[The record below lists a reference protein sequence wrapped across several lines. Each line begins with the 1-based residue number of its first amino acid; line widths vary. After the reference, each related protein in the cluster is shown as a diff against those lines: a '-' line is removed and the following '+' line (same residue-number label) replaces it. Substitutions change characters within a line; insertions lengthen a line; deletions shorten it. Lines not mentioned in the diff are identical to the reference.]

1 MKLSIVILNWNGS
14 AHLKQFLPS
23 VVTHSNFDWAEIVVA
38 DNGST
43 DDSCAL
49 IEHEFPTVKLIRL
62 SENYGFAGGY
72 NLALKENKA
81 DYLLLLNS
89 DVEVTEH
96 WLDPLVTLMD
106 QDPKIGACQPKILS
120 LKSPNHFEYAGASGG
135 FIDRL
140 GYPFCRGRIINH
152 QEEDLGQYND
162 STEIFWASGAAI
174 CIRGSLWHEA
184 QGFDPNFWAHMEE
197 IDFCWRIKNLGYKI
211 QVEPA
216 SIVYH
221 LGGGSLAYGS
231 TQKIYLNF
239 RNNLF
244 LLYKNLAPGKLLK
257 TLIARMILDG
267 VAAIQFLLT
276 GQFRAV
282 FSVLRAHA
290 GFYKSLKRLKKQRKS
305 LAETCVKT
313 NHPEI
318 YRGSL
323 IYDFYIARKRTFSV
337 LKFHFSKADKTEKNN
352 A

>member
-14 AHLKQFLPS
+14 AHLKHFLPS
-23 VVTHSNFDWAEIVVA
+23 VVTHSNFDWVEIVVA

-49 IEHEFPTVKLIRL
+49 IEREFPTIKLIRL
-62 SENYGFAGGY
+62 TENYGFAAGY
-72 NLALKENKA
+72 NFALQDNNA
-81 DYLLLLNS
+81 DYILLLNS
-89 DVEVTEH
+89 DVEVTKN
-96 WLDPLVTLMD
+96 WLNPLVALMD
-106 QDPKIGACQPKILS
+106 QDPQIGACQPKILS
-120 LKSPNHFEYAGASGG
+120 LQSPNHFEYAGASGG

-162 STEIFWASGAAI
+162 STEIFWASGAALL
-174 CIRGSLWHEA
+174 IRGSLWHEA
-184 QGFDPNFWAHMEE
+184 KGFDPNFWAHMEE

-211 QVEPA
+211 KIEPA
-216 SIVYH
+216 STVYH

-231 TQKIYLNF
+231 TQKIFLNF

-244 LLYKNLAPGKLLK
+244 LLYKNLPPGQLVK
-257 TLIARMILDG
+257 TLTPRMILDG

-290 GFYKSLKRLKKQRKS
+290 GFYNSLKRLKKQRKS
-305 LAETCVKT
+305 LTATCVKT
-313 NHPEI
+313 IHPEI

-323 IYDFYIARKRTFSV
+323 IYDFYIARKRTFSA
-337 LKFHFSKADKTEKNN
+337 LKFQSLRAAETETNN
-352 A
+352 V